1 RLRLALHGPR
11 DFLRYHIVATP
22 NKARRDALPLEK
34 LGEWDPV
41 ARDRALPG
49 VEEYA
54 GRTATR
60 FEKRIEWN
68 EGRIMWWLMEGGAKP
83 TTRVVFLLEK

>member
-1 RLRLALHGPR
+1 M
-11 DFLRYHIVATP
+11 
-22 NKARRDALPLEK
+22 
-34 LGEWDPV
+34 
-41 ARDRALPG
+41 
-49 VEEYA
+49 EEYA

-83 TTRVVFLLEK
+83 TTRVVFLLEKVSLNDFFGSSVSVVWMGSVGDGAIWEAWMARGASGLVL